1 METLSKAAARD
12 ASREKE
18 LSAAASDSPSLPSFK
33 DYPAHRPFTNTTL
46 PHTPLTTMRHAH
58 WPSPPCKAFPETR
71 SAVILSALKNL
82 QEKLRK
88 LELEKEHAE
97 LSLLI
102 MGKDPHANTQRRLSH
117 TQTHTRGER
126 SESNSYNQVLV
137 THLSDAES
145 RCVKLESQ
153 LENMKKTLRHSKDDS
168 RNLKQQVTHLTE
180 PGGRNLSG
188 ACDWTH
194 RVLRFQGLKS
204 PDDELEDVSD
214 LSQSEKLERLEQEY
228 LRLMRSQKNAEVKI
242 HELEI
247 KLQEEEH
254 QRKLVQNKAD
264 QMLMGLEANKILLPG
279 VSSRLSRKSSRGK
292 RSSSKKSVP
301 QPSSC
306 TEPHYR
312 LSLRD
317 VPFVAGTS
325 AGCSHSVRAN
335 VQSVLSL
342 LKQHQPQLC
351 NKRVLSRQQ
360 SRMEAATDSDSS
372 SSLSSGRGGELCE
385 LLQTLQEE
393 LHLMSLEQDMLM
405 REVEAS
411 VSQEE
416 RNNLHRAQERLL
428 LKMERKG
435 EQINKLHKH
444 KTQIKKKRKEFYARR
459 GGRTEAKAPA
469 AAPTRG
475 RSARAVKP
483 KPGERNKTS
492 LKLLRDMQALQT
504 SLHT

>member
-168 RNLKQQVTHLTE
+168 RNLKQ
-180 PGGRNLSG
+180 
-188 ACDWTH
+188 
-194 RVLRFQGLKS
+194 QGLKS